1 MSPADFLTVGILGPA
16 FLIAAAVI
24 GNFVRARR
32 PQAVAELMPNRL
44 MTRKPIVFVSPLRSP
59 FYFAKA
65 WNDWPEV
72 LAEHGYEVR
81 LLELPWSD
89 LWLRRETLIKWKD
102 ALAHSHIVADPSSTE
117 EIRRTLGESIANSVL
132 VLKTRSCDSEW
143 TALDRLSFRLHRA
156 WCGWRRSDLPSPTHQ
171 PGTLT
176 RDDLLERLQDLAEK
190 DWTSFETRADIEA

>member
-1 MSPADFLTVGILGPA
+1 MSPSDFLTVGILGPA
-16 FLIAAAVI
+16 CLIAAAVI

-32 PQAVAELMPNRL
+32 PQFLAELMPNRL
-44 MTRKPIVFVSPLRSP
+44 MTRQPIVFVSPLRSP

-89 LWLRRETLIKWKD
+89 LWLRRETLLKWKKE
-102 ALAHSHIVADPSSTE
+102 LSNSHLVADPSAAE
-117 EIRRTLGESIANSVL
+117 EIRRTLGDAVADSIL

-143 TALDRLSFRLHRA
+143 TALDRLSFKMHRA
-156 WCGWRRSDLPSPTHQ
+156 WCRWRRSDLPAPVHQ
-171 PGTLT
+171 KGGLT
-176 RDDLLERLQDLAEK
+176 RDNLLERLQDLAEK